1 MNCIFELQEQYLM
14 SERSER
20 VRYCSCNSNIKFISS
35 RHREIFSMI
44 VADPECKL
52 FDKRFYFPHRIP
64 VTFLKDMRKKR
75 SHIKI
80 AASNLLQMRNI
91 IVIYYSCHHHYHHP

>member
-52 FDKRFYFPHRIP
+52 FDKRFYFPHAQDSGNFSQRHE
-64 VTFLKDMRKKR
+64 KEKK
-75 SHIKI
+75 SHKNCYIKF
-80 AASNLLQMRNI
+80 APDKKHHCNLL
-91 IVIYYSCHHHYHHP
+91 